1 VKALAVVGV
10 VWLAVAARAAAGQ
23 GLTASIGAQVALV
36 SYREVASGLRYQ
48 GTGFGGAVS
57 ARYRRLSAEGT
68 VTRVSL
74 DPSSG
79 SSAKAGF
86 TSTQVDAWVGY
97 DVASYASLEVGLARR
112 SADPEFDAQSVGAVR
127 IGARS
132 FYEIGPGATVL
143 FRANYLA
150 APKFSGGG
158 HAPFSLDLGLVLDV
172 QLAGRLHGTAAYSF
186 QRINRK
192 TNPGGTG
199 ETDAPIQQTA
209 ARVGVAVA
217 L

>member
-1 VKALAVVGV
+1 MRGFGVCGALALIASG
-10 VWLAVAARAAAGQ
+10 APASAQR
-23 GLTASIGAQVALV
+23 LTASIGPQVALA
-36 SYREVASGLRYQ
+36 SYREVSSGLRYQ
-48 GTGFGGAVS
+48 GTGFGGAAS
-57 ARYRRLSAEGT
+57 ARYGKISAEGA
-68 VTRVSL
+68 VVRVSL
-74 DPSSG
+74 DPTSG
-79 SSAKAGF
+79 SSAMAGF
-86 TSTQVDAWVGY
+86 TSTEVDAWIAY
-97 DVASYASLEVGLARR
+97 DVASYASIEVGLARR

-127 IGARS
+127 VGARS

-158 HAPFSLDLGLVLDV
+158 HAPFSLDLGLGLDV
-172 QLAGRLHGTAAYSF
+172 QLAGRLHGTAAYTF

-199 ETDAPIQQTA
+199 EIDAPIQETV